1 MGMKFYF
8 IYFFR
13 NSFLLGNLQLE
24 LKTRL
29 NIQWSSSNNSL
40 TFPPRLTEVQ
50 KRQKQSSGD
59 VLLKSIE
66 L

>member
-1 MGMKFYF
+1 MGMKYYF

-13 NSFLLGNLQLE
+13 NSFLLENLQLE

>member
-1 MGMKFYF
+1 MGMKCYF

-13 NSFLLGNLQLE
+13 NSFLLENLQLE

>member
-1 MGMKFYF
+1 MGMKCYF
-8 IYFFR
+8 IDLFR
-13 NSFLLGNLQLE
+13 NSFLLETLQLE

-40 TFPPRLTEVQ
+40 TLPPRLTEVQ
-50 KRQKQSSGD
+50 KRQMQSSGD